1 MILYDLPAGM
11 HPRRVRIFLA
21 EKDQTIPSLAIDAAK
36 GENGQPEFLRLNPMG
51 RLPVLVLDDGTAISE
66 SLAICRYL
74 ESLYP
79 TPPLLGV
86 GALEI
91 AKVDMWIRRME
102 QQISNPIGDI
112 FMHTSEFYRS
122 RITQVPAYAEWSR
135 EKVMKSF
142 AWLDGVLSGR
152 PFIAGAN
159 YTVADIVAQCALV
172 LGKAVGVRVP
182 PEHAHLARWFAEVS
196 ARPTAR
202 A

>member
-1 MILYDLPAGM
+1 VIDEAGHFSTTRRAMILYDLPAGM

-21 EKDQTIPSLAIDAAK
+21 EKGQTIPSLAIDAAN
-36 GENGQPEFLRLNPMG
+36 GENSQPEFLRLNPMG

-112 FMHTSEFYRS
+112 FMHTSDFYRS
-122 RITQVPAYAEWSR
+122 RITQVPAYAEWSPKR
-135 EKVMKSF
+135 S
-142 AWLDGVLSGR
+142 
-152 PFIAGAN
+152 
-159 YTVADIVAQCALV
+159 
-172 LGKAVGVRVP
+172 
-182 PEHAHLARWFAEVS
+182 
-196 ARPTAR
+196 
-202 A
+202 